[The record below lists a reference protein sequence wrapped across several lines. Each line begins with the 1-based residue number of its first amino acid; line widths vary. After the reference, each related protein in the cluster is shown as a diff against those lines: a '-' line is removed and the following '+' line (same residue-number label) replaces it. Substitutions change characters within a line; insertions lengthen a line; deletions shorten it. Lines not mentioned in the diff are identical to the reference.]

1 MPFGVNLMCPGQH
14 RAARELQAKL
24 YPYLL
29 TAVQATAC
37 AFDLTHFHGAFG
49 PGLLAEEASYVISEK
64 KSTKARS
71 SSKSGIAKTGP

>member
-1 MPFGVNLMCPGQH
+1 MALLNSQ
-14 RAARELQAKL
+14 RLQANL

-29 TAVQATAC
+29 IAVEATAC

-49 PGLLAEEASYVISEK
+49 PGLLGEEASYVISEK
-64 KSTKARS
+64 KFTKARN

>member
-1 MPFGVNLMCPGQH
+1 MALLNSQ
-14 RAARELQAKL
+14 RLQANL

-29 TAVQATAC
+29 TAVEATAC

-49 PGLLAEEASYVISEK
+49 PGLLVEEASYVISEK